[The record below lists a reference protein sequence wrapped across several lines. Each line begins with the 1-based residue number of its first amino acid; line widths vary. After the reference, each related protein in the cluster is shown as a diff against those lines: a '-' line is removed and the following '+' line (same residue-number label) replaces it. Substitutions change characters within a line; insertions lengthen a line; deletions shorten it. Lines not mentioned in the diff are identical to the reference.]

1 MQPAPTSRQ
10 DGLPSI
16 PVASVDGRAGA
27 REAPKTTGRLD
38 GFADHGS
45 EGSLPPSPGH
55 QRPAGNERPGY
66 AV

>member
-16 PVASVDGRAGA
+16 PVASVDGTAGA

-45 EGSLPPSPGH
+45 EGSLPPLP
-55 QRPAGNERPGY
+55 RAPTPRWE
-66 AV
+66 